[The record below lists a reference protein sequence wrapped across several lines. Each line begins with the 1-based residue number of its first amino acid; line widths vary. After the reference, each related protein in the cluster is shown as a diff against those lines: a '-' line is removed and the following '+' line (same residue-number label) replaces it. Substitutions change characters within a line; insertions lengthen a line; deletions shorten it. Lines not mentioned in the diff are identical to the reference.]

1 MIRMALSPEE
11 IDRIR
16 EEERV
21 RHDAQE
27 EIRQEQERNKRTI
40 NAMGWLFLLIVLFV
54 IAQKFP
60 EWQRDQREREQFRQT
75 LESLVNR

>member
-1 MIRMALSPEE
+1 MALSPEE

-27 EIRQEQERNKRTI
+27 EIRQEQERKKRTM
-40 NAMGWLFLLIVLFV
+40 NALGWLFLLIVLFV

-60 EWQRDQREREQFRQT
+60 EWQREQRDREQFRQT
-75 LESLVNR
+75 LDSIVNR